1 MAINFKPTLPQLLLL
16 ALFLCCGSPPPTHA
30 AEPVVQRQLLFTSQ
44 GKTGMINSDG
54 SGLRFFEFDV
64 PNQATWQPGPLFS
77 DGKRMVFLS
86 MEPRRDGPG
95 KPFEEYYTQTPT
107 HIWAHDLVS
116 GSLEELCTKDRIA
129 PFETRRCSSAT
140 SVFSFKW

>member
-1 MAINFKPTLPQLLLL
+1 MAFTLALLL
-16 ALFLCCGSPPPTHA
+16 APLAALRA

-44 GKTGMINSDG
+44 GKTGMINSNG
-54 SGLRFFEFDV
+54 NGLRYFEFDV

-77 DGKRMVFLS
+77 DGKRIVFLS

-116 GSLEELCTKDRIA
+116 GSLDPALFTK
-129 PFETRRCSSAT
+129 
-140 SVFSFKW
+140 